1 MQDIM
6 GVNDIAFPNLGLYL
20 RNVPQG
26 FTIFGFYISLYG
38 VIIAIGVMAGIALAA
53 HVARKTGQNPDDYWD
68 FAIYGVIFG
77 VIGARIYYVV
87 FEWDSYKDN
96 LLEIFRMRNGG
107 LAIYGGVIAAF
118 ITLFVWCRIKKRDPR
133 EIGDTAMAGLLL
145 GQIIGRWGNFTNREV
160 FGKYTDGLLAMRI
173 PLEAVRDRTDITEDI
188 ASHITEGINYIQ
200 VHPTFFYESALI
212 LLLLLLLY
220 TMLSQPRSFFL
231 SSVELLVTA
240 ICPLFLLGT
249 LWAAGIYYRWRRR
262 SLRSVEEGGPLAA
275 VPRSYRFLKY
285 LSRVLLL
292 LLALTL
298 ASIVLSPESSED
310 SFHLALI
317 LLLNLLISA
326 LLFPLLGWLE
336 RKGMSLG
343 YRFLSAFLALLV
355 ILLCLGYCAP
365 RLSLRANSPPPPSY
379 TWDDREW
386 DAEPQSLPL
395 TVEDLTGKP
404 WDHVRRN
411 TYPDG
416 RSPLTAQ
423 TAYGERAAREDGTEA
438 YLYYSVLDARE
449 GFVCRTI
456 RAGLLDVSP
465 AHAYSPEDP
474 APWGAEAVYRH
485 FWNDG
490 AVNTWLLVWP
500 GRVAR
505 VHTEDTP
512 EAEQKAL
519 IAARLAPEDW
529 KEETT

>member
-200 VHPTFFYESALI
+200 VHPTFFYESALN
-212 LLLLLLLY
+212 
-220 TMLSQPRSFFL
+220 
-231 SSVELLVTA
+231 
-240 ICPLFLLGT
+240 
-249 LWAAGIYYRWRRR
+249 
-262 SLRSVEEGGPLAA
+262 
-275 VPRSYRFLKY
+275 
-285 LSRVLLL
+285 LL
-292 LLALTL
+292 LLAAIFLYYRHKRFRGEICLMYLGGYGIIRFFVEGIRTDQLKL
-298 ASIVLSPESSED
+298 AGTSIAVSQVLGIVLFGLAAAAD
-310 SFHLALI
+310 VGIRIHLRHNA
-317 LLLNLLISA
+317 
-326 LLFPLLGWLE
+326 
-336 RKGMSLG
+336 
-343 YRFLSAFLALLV
+343 
-355 ILLCLGYCAP
+355 
-365 RLSLRANSPPPPSY
+365 
-379 TWDDREW
+379 DR
-386 DAEPQSLPL
+386 
-395 TVEDLTGKP
+395 G
-404 WDHVRRN
+404 N
-411 TYPDG
+411 
-416 RSPLTAQ
+416 
-423 TAYGERAAREDGTEA
+423 GEKA
-438 YLYYSVLDARE
+438 
-449 GFVCRTI
+449 
-456 RAGLLDVSP
+456 
-465 AHAYSPEDP
+465 
-474 APWGAEAVYRH
+474 
-485 FWNDG
+485 
-490 AVNTWLLVWP
+490 
-500 GRVAR
+500 
-505 VHTEDTP
+505 EDTP
-512 EAEQKAL
+512 KTEKA
-519 IAARLAPEDW
+519 
-529 KEETT
+529 